1 MSFQERLADS
11 KFEEGQLLTLLR
23 LFSLFNS
30 SLDLNKVLEMVMDE
44 VIAILKAERGFIM
57 LLDTKNSELVLSIAR
72 NMDHQTIQEDEF
84 TISKNIILKS
94 ATDKTPIISFN
105 AMQDPRFDQ
114 YKSVSIHNL
123 RSILCVPMLFK
134 GDLTG
139 LIYIDN
145 RIKSGVFREPDKNLL
160 QTIADVAAIAL
171 ENARSYLKVK
181 NTIKVLAN
189 SIEAKDDYTRG
200 HVERVSHYC
209 VEIGK
214 QLGLNERRLEE
225 LEIAGILHDIGKIGI
240 PDTILKKQ
248 NTLTLEERE
257 TMKQHP
263 VVGEDIVSPI
273 EFSQDIIKAI
283 KHHQE
288 HYDGRGYPGGLRGED
303 IPLYARIVAVADTYD
318 AMTSDRPYRKSVGED
333 AALKE
338 LRQAAGTQLDPSV
351 VNAFMLIL
359 SSPKIDA

>member
-1 MSFQERLADS
+1 MSFQERLTDS
-11 KFEEGQLLTLLR
+11 KFEESQLLTLLR

-30 SLDLNKVLEMVMDE
+30 SLDLDKVLEMVMDE
-44 VIAILKAERGFIM
+44 VITILKAERGFIM
-57 LLDTKNSELVLSIAR
+57 LLDTKNCELVLSIAR

-84 TISKNIILKS
+84 TVSKNIILKS
-94 ATDKTPIISFN
+94 ATEKAPIISFN
-105 AMQDPRFDQ
+105 AMEDPRFDQ
-114 YKSVSIHNL
+114 FQSVSVHNL

-139 LIYIDN
+139 LIYVDN

-209 VEIGK
+209 VEIGRE
-214 QLGLNERRLEE
+214 LGLNERSLEE

-248 NTLTLEERE
+248 NTLTPEERE
-257 TMKQHP
+257 TMKMHP
-263 VVGEDIVSPI
+263 DVGEDIVSPI
-273 EFSQDIIKAI
+273 EFSQDILKAI

-288 HYDGRGYPGGLRGED
+288 HYDGQGYPGGLCGDD

-318 AMTSDRPYRKSVGED
+318 AMTSDRPYRKSKEEA
-333 AALKE
+333 AALAE
-338 LRQAAGTQLDPSV
+338 LKRASGTQLDPRV
-351 VNAFMLIL
+351 VEAFLHVLKAPRL
-359 SSPKIDA
+359 S